1 MNGED
6 CAFTS
11 TDKSSGR
18 RGLCGTIFIFKI
30 AVAVAED
37 GENLH
42 TIVASTKQVSA
53 SMRPMGLALRAA
65 TLALQPTWAP
75 CSTWSVIAWRKGYGC
90 MGSLGASFLS
100 SSIWA
105 KRKKSHPRFFFFGS
119 NVAKFWCAARFF
131 FKISYE
137 KKNFYLTSESFSSS
151 HLMWNIRIC
160 TGYKIWYLCCTG
172 Q

>member
-30 AVAVAED
+30 AGAVAED

-65 TLALQPTWAP
+65 TLALHPTWAP

-90 MGSLGASFLS
+90 MGSLGWEVSTSALTGTLS
-100 SSIWA
+100 KSCLITGPSQRPPWKKWSAALSA
-105 KRKKSHPRFFFFGS
+105 KRGS
-119 NVAKFWCAARFF
+119 
-131 FKISYE
+131 
-137 KKNFYLTSESFSSS
+137 
-151 HLMWNIRIC
+151 LMSRTVGVECGVGDYGSTLCSGSKGTYVILC
-160 TGYKIWYLCCTG
+160 TWK
-172 Q
+172 